1 MKSIMAFYFKLWI
14 ATLMYGHLGHV
25 PGSDVRSAPL
35 LPGSCRWLDFYRAVA
50 LRGIIL
56 KIDLLVYIEGHW
68 HLRRLNHGAYSD
80 LVMTHPSRRSYLI
93 LTAHWALV
101 TFALQRTLMVKVR

>member
-1 MKSIMAFYFKLWI
+1 MNSIMAFYFKLWI

-35 LPGSCRWLDFYRAVA
+35 LPGSRRWRDLYRAVA
-50 LRGIIL
+50 LRGIVLEIN
-56 KIDLLVYIEGHW
+56 LLVYIEGHW

-80 LVMTHPSRRSYLI
+80 LVMTHPS
-93 LTAHWALV
+93 
-101 TFALQRTLMVKVR
+101 